1 MFDGKV
7 GSAFQGFVYGA
18 FLTESK
24 TDYWLPVIMR
34 LPEGSAIVKYW
45 DYAHTSGARCQVR
58 KSSLEGSVD
67 GRHWEPICTY
77 DIGESLSPTGWE
89 FKRVAIGHEA
99 ESEYGAPGQE
109 IRGTT
114 TNVWNFMTGNPV
126 VSVKP
131 GATLKAVGDV
141 TLKNIKIDAST
152 GAGTFD
158 GFTFAADTQVEVTN
172 LNAGEAC
179 VVPASFKDAAG
190 LDDASGWTWTF
201 VSQTGRTLRGRGA
214 VSATGVRYIPMGT
227 RISIQ

>member
-1 MFDGKV
+1 VK
-7 GSAFQGFVYGA
+7 
-18 FLTESK
+18 TSK
-24 TDYWLPVIMR
+24 
-34 LPEGSAIVKYW
+34 
-45 DYAHTSGARCQVR
+45 
-58 KSSLEGSVD
+58 LEGSVD
-67 GRHWEPICTY
+67 GRHWELVATLTN
-77 DIGESLSPTGWE
+77 DTWATTAHWWQ
-89 FKRVAIGHEA
+89 FKNVAWGNEA
-99 ESEYGAPGQE
+99 QSTLGAPGQE

-141 TLKNIKIDAST
+141 TLKNIKLDAST

-179 VVPASFKDAAG
+179 VVPASFQNAAG

-201 VSQTGRTLRGRGA
+201 VSQTGRTLRGRGVA
-214 VSATGVRYIPMGT
+214 SSAGIRYIPRGT
-227 RISIQ
+227 TISLK